1 MKNFRKLIAA
11 VVTVGAL
18 GAAPAA
24 CIFVSPDPVVD
35 VEAEP
40 PAAQVEVVPA
50 ERPGFIWIHGYW
62 QRFGSEWRWH
72 AGYWEHARSGFVWQD
87 GRWDRRGNHS
97 VWVPGQWQQGGG
109 TVVVPSNNGNTGTV
123 VVHDHTHETE
133 APPPNGGVVVH
144 DHTHP

>member
-1 MKNFRKLIAA
+1 MNNFRKLIAA
-11 VVTVGAL
+11 VLATGAL
-18 GAAPAA
+18 SVAPAA

-72 AGYWEHARSGFVWQD
+72 AGYWEHARSGYVWRE
-87 GRWDRRGNHS
+87 GIWERRGNHS
-97 VWVPGQWQQGGG
+97 VWVPGRWEQGGA
-109 TVVVPSNNGNTGTV
+109 VVVPANNGNGNV
-123 VVHDHTHETE
+123 VVHDHSHD
-133 APPPNGGVVVH
+133 NDQGGNVVVH
-144 DHTHP
+144 DHSHP